1 MFGHIGITINNREDI
16 KNFYKDILGMQEI
29 KEFKIPAEIS
39 RKIFKLDKNTP
50 IVTLAKENF
59 VLELFYCQDE
69 VTPVYNH
76 IGIYQNN
83 RMAFVDRVE
92 EKGYPVHIISRE
104 NKKELIFIE
113 DHSGNKFE
121 ISEYPE

>member
-16 KNFYKDILGMQEI
+16 QNFYKDILGMQEI
-29 KEFKIPAEIS
+29 KEFKIPTEIS
-39 RKIFKLDKNTP
+39 KKIFKIEKNTS
-50 IVTLAKENF
+50 IATLAKDDF

-69 VTPVYNH
+69 VNPVYNH

-83 RMAFVDRVE
+83 RMTFVDRVE

-104 NKKELIFIE
+104 NKKELVFIE